1 MTAPKFR
8 YLIITEDDE
17 VYGTND
23 QGKATAY
30 ADDLCTV
37 VDLES
42 MTFVGSFTDDQGID
56 EAPVFD
62 DGMNEIDGL
71 DPDA

>member
-23 QGKATAY
+23 RDKAGAY

-37 VDLES
+37 VDLKS
-42 MTFVGSFTDDQGID
+42 MTFMDSFNGD
-56 EAPVFD
+56 P
-62 DGMNEIDGL
+62 EIEEVRPFE